1 MVEMFKKLEG
11 YETVGNDKLS
21 EWDKLEATLPKKRKK
36 RIGCFWTIPALI
48 ILVFLTQ
55 DNNTSIERNNTK
67 SLNNSIKKSEVFNKH
82 KSLNFKS
89 KVNPSSKIDVNS
101 EDIIKEIDK
110 TKPNLTN
117 LDVQSINKI
126 SNLTFMTSK
135 NLLNNNI
142 KQLRIDSVL
151 ENNQL
156 KRLLFNKISLIP
168 ISKITSDPDFIL
180 TSIEHILKPKG
191 HFTLYGGIRT
201 SIINKL
207 SNLNNSQPSY
217 SLGGL
222 IQLDYETSKIIGLSL
237 KCGLQ
242 SEYNHDLKYSYIS
255 DKEIF
260 FRKSEKVNNINFKK
274 LTTINC
280 QFSVLFNWGPK
291 HVSHIGGYFSHAIQS
306 KSNVSVVGSG
316 KYFGEHK
323 QDLGQKNYHDLINP
337 MDIGIFLAQN
347 YRFHPK
353 WLISLEFFMGTNNR
367 LNNSYFNGQ
376 HINRKEVSLSI
387 LKNI

>member
-55 DNNTSIERNNTK
+55 GNNTSIERNNTK

-151 ENNQL
+151 ENNQ
-156 KRLLFNKISLIP
+156 
-168 ISKITSDPDFIL
+168 
-180 TSIEHILKPKG
+180 
-191 HFTLYGGIRT
+191 
-201 SIINKL
+201 
-207 SNLNNSQPSY
+207 
-217 SLGGL
+217 
-222 IQLDYETSKIIGLSL
+222 
-237 KCGLQ
+237 
-242 SEYNHDLKYSYIS
+242 
-255 DKEIF
+255 
-260 FRKSEKVNNINFKK
+260 
-274 LTTINC
+274 
-280 QFSVLFNWGPK
+280 
-291 HVSHIGGYFSHAIQS
+291 
-306 KSNVSVVGSG
+306 
-316 KYFGEHK
+316 
-323 QDLGQKNYHDLINP
+323 
-337 MDIGIFLAQN
+337 
-347 YRFHPK
+347 
-353 WLISLEFFMGTNNR
+353 
-367 LNNSYFNGQ
+367 
-376 HINRKEVSLSI
+376 
-387 LKNI
+387 